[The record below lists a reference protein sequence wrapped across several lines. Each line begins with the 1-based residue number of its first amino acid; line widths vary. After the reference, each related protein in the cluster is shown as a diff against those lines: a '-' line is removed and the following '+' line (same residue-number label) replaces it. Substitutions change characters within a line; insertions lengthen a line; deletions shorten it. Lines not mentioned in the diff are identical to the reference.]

1 MTQDR
6 KSTRTVFA
14 WAWTLFGNGHLWQR
28 ALTWTKDDP
37 FAVEVANPNFKSV
50 AVPLY
55 TEDELSSLP
64 SAPAVE
70 GVKPFADV
78 AADFDADGRVME
90 DTCPIY
96 ANTAGDFRAAR
107 RYQQK
112 REAK

>member
-55 TEDELSSLP
+55 TDEELSAALP
-64 SAPAVE
+64 SALDLPSPPTGA
-70 GVKPFADV
+70 
-78 AADFDADGRVME
+78 
-90 DTCPIY
+90 
-96 ANTAGDFRAAR
+96 
-107 RYQQK
+107 
-112 REAK
+112 